1 MLAICAKHNSQH
13 KLIEDSTDHHT
24 VVVTG
29 YFYRALH
36 TRFSRASKLAI
47 SGRPERARAGPK
59 ESSVITGT
67 GSINKA
73 QASLSPLT
81 KLGLSL

>member
-29 YFYRALH
+29 YFYCALH
-36 TRFSRASKLAI
+36 TRFSRARKLLAI
-47 SGRPERARAGPK
+47 SGRPERARAVPK
-59 ESSVITGT
+59 ER
-67 GSINKA
+67 SIA
-73 QASLSPLT
+73 
-81 KLGLSL
+81 